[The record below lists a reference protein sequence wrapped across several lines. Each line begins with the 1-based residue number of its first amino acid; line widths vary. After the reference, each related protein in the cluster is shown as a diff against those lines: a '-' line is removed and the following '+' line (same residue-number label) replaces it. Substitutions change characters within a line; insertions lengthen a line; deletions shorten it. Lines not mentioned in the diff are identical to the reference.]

1 VSEYLVRWTF
11 GANNQLRSNKREVV
25 MYQFHK
31 DKKEAVDHYVSLL
44 NHTSPAMGM
53 TTEIFQLVQLVP
65 GESEPED
72 VDDEIVRQKGSVRK
86 DRFLNLT
93 TVRRDEEVM
102 KMWHNGSSRR
112 EIANAMDLKYQTVYS
127 IIRRLS
133 DVK

>member
-65 GESEPED
+65 GEPEPEEIVDESEPNEVARWVKDFPKED
-72 VDDEIVRQKGSVRK
+72 RDKVIFKQFKEGFSRK
-86 DRFLNLT
+86 
-93 TVRRDEEVM
+93 
-102 KMWHNGSSRR
+102 
-112 EIANAMDLKYQTVYS
+112 EIADQTGLSYGTVTS

-133 DVK
+133 DSK